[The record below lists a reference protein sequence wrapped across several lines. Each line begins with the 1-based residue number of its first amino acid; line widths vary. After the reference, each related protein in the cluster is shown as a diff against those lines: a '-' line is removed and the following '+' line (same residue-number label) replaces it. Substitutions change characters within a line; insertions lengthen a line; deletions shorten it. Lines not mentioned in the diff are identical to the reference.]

1 MSAKSTFGTL
11 KPLNYSSDYIYS
23 KKAKL
28 FANNMTKS
36 IQCKKNF
43 NQGELIL
50 FYNGLRYKIL
60 NKSNLIAGLYTK
72 EDLSSVVCLCTVGSN
87 DSCTN
92 TTSVNICKVPFYAYY
107 TIDPNGSL
115 FGNTE
120 CGLHNYTRYMVFTPR

>member
-11 KPLNYSSDYIYS
+11 KPLTYSSDYIYS

-28 FANNMTKS
+28 FANNERKNCS
-36 IQCKKNF
+36 CKKIL
-43 NQGELIL
+43 NQRDLLL
-50 FYNGLRYKIL
+50 FYHGSRYKIL
-60 NKSNLIAGLYTK
+60 DRSNLVAGLYTK
-72 EDLSSVVCLCTVGSN
+72 EDLSSVVCLCTVDSN
-87 DSCTN
+87 HSCTN

-120 CGLHNYTRYMVFTPR
+120 CGLHNYTRYMVLTPR